1 MLMLIDYDQ
10 VHPRLMAQFIAL
22 ARRAARAGYA
32 GGSTSEQIVAALLNG
47 RVDWLPEYFR
57 TPLEAIDRLSHGGAE
72 WYHSMLAVHLRGW
85 REEEAYEAEAV

>member
-10 VHPRLMAQFIAL
+10 VQPRLMAQFIAL

-47 RVDWLPEYFR
+47 RVDWLPEN
-57 TPLEAIDRLSHGGAE
+57 
-72 WYHSMLAVHLRGW
+72 
-85 REEEAYEAEAV
+85 